1 MKNTLLNKS
10 HIIETIDG
18 CYNIINYLLT
28 TDSVAF
34 KTDAGITTSKD
45 PQLIQ
50 YLLKYF
56 KDIRNKYESKL

>member
-1 MKNTLLNKS
+1 MKNTLNKS

-18 CYNIINYLLT
+18 CNDIINYLLT

-34 KTDAGITTSKD
+34 KTYTGTTISKD
-45 PQLIQ
+45 KKLIQ

-56 KDIRNKYESKL
+56 RDVRNKFESKL

>member
-1 MKNTLLNKS
+1 MKNTLNKF

-18 CYNIINYLLT
+18 CYDIINYLLIT
-28 TDSVAF
+28 KSVTF
-34 KTDAGITTSKD
+34 KTDVGTFTSKD
-45 PQLIQ
+45 EQLIQ